1 MRKIIIGSHAAK
13 KYNLSR
19 GDPKDMDVWVERK
32 ISPQKGLDQKVI
44 PKEIL
49 DLVDTDSEGYTL
61 PDSLFTIKCSHLGW
75 DNPMWKK
82 HYLDVLF
89 MKQKGC
95 LIKENLFEKLIEHWK
110 KEFGNK
116 EFLSLKK
123 DKETFFTDNVNYVID
138 HDLLHEKAALPNR
151 PIYEKCLKLGEDVLI
166 DKDKFDKMSFDDKVR
181 MLQEEIHVILF
192 ERWIIPARLRGDKSV
207 SWLKCYP
214 WSVRKTITSLT
225 KNEFTEFIIRN
236 IDKFYK
242 PNIDIINNLNNFLEE
257 EGI

>member
-1 MRKIIIGSHAAK
+1 MQIIIGSTAAQ

-19 GDPKDMDVWVERK
+19 GSPSDIDIWSTTQLPK
-32 ISPQKGLDQKVI
+32 QKGVDVKVI
-44 PKEIL
+44 PKDIL
-49 DLVDTDSEGYTL
+49 DLIKTDEEGYAS
-61 PDSLFTIKCSHLGW
+61 PNSLFTIKCSHLGW

-95 LIKENLFEKLIEHWK
+95 VIDEELFAKLICYWK

-116 EFLSLKK
+116 EFLSLKQ
-123 DKETFFTDNVNYVID
+123 DKRNFFTDNVQYVVD
-138 HDLLHEKAALPNR
+138 HDLLHEKAASPNR
-151 PIYEKCLKLGEDVLI
+151 PMYEKCLKENEDVLI
-166 DKDKFDKMSFDDKVR
+166 DKDKFEKLSFEDKVR
-181 MLQEEIHVILF
+181 MLQEEIHVILY
-192 ERWIIPARLRGDKSV
+192 ERWIIPAKLRGDKDV

-214 WSVRKTITSLT
+214 WSLRKTITTLT

-242 PNIDIINNLNNFLEE
+242 PNIVIINNLNNFLEE
-257 EGI
+257 ELV

>member
-1 MRKIIIGSHAAK
+1 MQIIIGSTAAQ

-19 GDPKDMDVWVERK
+19 GSPSDTDIWSAAPLPKQKGVDVKIIPKD
-32 ISPQKGLDQKVI
+32 
-44 PKEIL
+44 IL
-49 DLVDTDSEGYTL
+49 DLIKTDEEDYAL
-61 PDSLFTIKCSHLGW
+61 PNSLFTIKCSHLGW

-95 LIKENLFEKLIEHWK
+95 VIEEKLFEKLICYWK

-123 DKETFFTDNVNYVID
+123 DKENFFTDNVQYVID

-151 PIYEKCLKLGEDVLI
+151 PMYEKCLKENEDVFI
-166 DKDKFDKMSFDDKVR
+166 DKGKFEKLSFEDKVR
-181 MLQEEIHVILF
+181 MLQEEIHVILY
-192 ERWIIPARLRGDKSV
+192 ERWIIPAKLRGGNDV
-207 SWLKCYP
+207 SWLKGYP
-214 WSVRKTITSLT
+214 WSLRKTITSLT

-242 PNIDIINNLNNFLEE
+242 PNIDIINNLNSFLEE
-257 EGI
+257 ELV

>member
-1 MRKIIIGSHAAK
+1 MQIIIGSTAAQ

-19 GDPKDMDVWVERK
+19 GSPSDTDIWSTTPLPKQKGIDVKIIPKD
-32 ISPQKGLDQKVI
+32 
-44 PKEIL
+44 IL
-49 DLVDTDSEGYTL
+49 DLIKTDEEDYAL
-61 PDSLFTIKCSHLGW
+61 PNSLFTIKCSHLGW

-95 LIKENLFEKLIEHWK
+95 VIEEELFAKLICYWK

-116 EFLSLKK
+116 EFLSLKQ
-123 DKETFFTDNVNYVID
+123 DKGSFFTDNVKYVVD

-151 PIYEKCLKLGEDVLI
+151 PMYEKCLKENEDVLI
-166 DKDKFDKMSFDDKVR
+166 DKRKFEKLSFEDKVR
-181 MLQEEIHVILF
+181 MLQEEIHVILY
-192 ERWIIPARLRGDKSV
+192 ERWIIPAKLRGDKDV

-214 WSVRKTITSLT
+214 WSLRKTITSLT

-257 EGI
+257 RLV